1 MNISNILLGQDD
13 LGQEKVVFRFYE
25 ELNDYLP
32 EGCRKRDFEVRFEKP
47 VTVGKAIESLGVPLS
62 EVDLILVNGKSVSF
76 SYKLKD
82 GDRVSVYPIFEQLDI
97 SGLTRVRKQPL
108 LKVRYSKGREE

>member
-1 MNISNILLGQDD
+1 MAEIKAI
-13 LGQEKVVFRFYE
+13 FRFYE
-25 ELNDYLP
+25 ELNNYLA
-32 EGCRKRDFEVRFEKP
+32 EGCRKRDFEIRFEKP

-62 EVDLILVNGKSVSF
+62 EVDLILLNGCSVSF
-76 SYKLKD
+76 RYKLKD

-108 LKVRYSKGREE
+108 MKIRCSKMQRE

>member
-1 MNISNILLGQDD
+1 MWDI
-13 LGQEKVVFRFYE
+13 EVAFRFYE

-32 EGCRKRDFEVRFEKP
+32 ERCRKRDFEVRFEGS

-76 SYKLKD
+76 RYRLKD

-97 SGLTRVRKQPL
+97 SGLTRVRKQTL
-108 LKVRYSKGREE
+108 LKIRSSKGRREKISKNR

>member
-1 MNISNILLGQDD
+1 VEVI
-13 LGQEKVVFRFYE
+13 FRFYE
-25 ELNDYLP
+25 ELNDYLS

-47 VTVGKAIESLGVPLS
+47 VTVRKAIESLGVPPS
-62 EVDLILVNGKSVSF
+62 EVDLILVNARSVSF
-76 SYKLKD
+76 RYRLKD

-108 LKVRYSKGREE
+108 MKIRSSKGRRE

>member
-1 MNISNILLGQDD
+1 
-13 LGQEKVVFRFYE
+13 VVIAVIKALFRFYE

-47 VTVGKAIESLGVPLS
+47 ITVGKAIGSLGVPLS
-62 EVDLILVNGKSVSF
+62 EVDLILVNGRSVSF
-76 SYKLKD
+76 RYKLKD
-82 GDRVSVYPIFEQLDI
+82 GDRVSVYPIFEQIDI

-108 LKVRYSKGREE
+108 MKIRSSKGRRE